1 MNILLI
7 YPETPFTFWSFRG
20 ALRFISKKSS
30 EPPLGLLTI
39 AAMLPKS
46 WDLKLIDMNVTPLR
60 DQDIQQADYVF
71 LTGMNIHKNSFKR
84 VLRRCN
90 ELGTKV
96 VAGGPMIT
104 TDYQEFLGVDHFILN
119 EAELTLPLFLNDLEK
134 GCAKPL
140 YSSKEFPDISKTPPP
155 RWDLLDI
162 KKYASMSIQYSRG
175 CPYDCEFCSIA
186 LLNGRRPRVK
196 GAQQFINELELLYQQ
211 GWRGSVFI
219 VDDNF
224 IGQKNTLKKE
234 LLPALIGWSEQYQFP
249 FSFATE
255 ASINLAQ
262 DEQLLRQMVS
272 AGFDHTFIGI
282 ETPNSDSLAECGKK
296 QNLKHDLLSSVKKL
310 HNAGLRVSGGFI
322 IGFDNDSND
331 IFDQQIQFIQKSGI
345 VTAMVGLLNAPVGSS
360 LFKRLKKEKRL
371 LQGPTGDNMD
381 GSINFIPKMNYQE
394 LMAGY
399 KKVLETIYA
408 QKEYY
413 ERVKLFIQEYTLPL
427 KKADQLSLGNL
438 RAFIKSIW
446 IMGFRE
452 SGKRYYWKLFF
463 YSLLH
468 YPKKFGVAITMAV
481 YGFHFRQ
488 VVQML

>member
-1 MNILLI
+1 
-7 YPETPFTFWSFRG
+7 
-20 ALRFISKKSS
+20 
-30 EPPLGLLTI
+30 
-39 AAMLPKS
+39 MLPEN
-46 WDLKLIDMNVTPLR
+46 WDKKLIDMNVTPLT
-60 DQDIQQADYVF
+60 DDDILWADYVF
-71 LTGMNIHKNSFKR
+71 LTGMNIHKDSFKK

-90 ELGTKV
+90 ELGAKV
-96 VAGGPMIT
+96 VAGGPMVT
-104 TDYQEFLGVDHFILN
+104 TDHAEFLGVDHFILN
-119 EAELTLPLFLNDLEK
+119 EAELTLPLFLEDLEK
-134 GCAKPL
+134 GQARAL
-140 YSSKEFPDISKTPPP
+140 YSVKGFPDITQTPAPL
-155 RWDLLDI
+155 WELLDI

-175 CPYDCEFCSIA
+175 CPYNCEFCSIA

-196 GAQQFINELELLYQQ
+196 NAGQFLNELTLLYRQ

-224 IGQKNTLKKE
+224 IGQKNTLKHE
-234 LLPALIGWSEQYQFP
+234 LLPAMIEWSENRRYP

-262 DEQLLRQMVS
+262 DKQLLKQMVA

-282 ETPNSDSLAECGKK
+282 ETPNSESLAECGKK

-310 HNAGLRVSGGFI
+310 HQAGLRVSGGFI
-322 IGFDNDSND
+322 IGFDHDSDD

-345 VTAMVGLLNAPVGSS
+345 VTAMVGLLNAPAGSS

-381 GSINFIPKMNYQE
+381 GSINFIPKMNYKN

-399 KKVLETIYA
+399 KKVLETIYS

-413 ERVKLFIQEYTLPL
+413 ERVKLFIREYELPL
-427 KKADQLSLGNL
+427 KKADKLTLSNFK
-438 RAFIKSIW
+438 AFLKTIW
-446 IMGFRE
+446 LLGFRE
-452 SGKRYYWKLFF
+452 KGRRYYWKLFF
-463 YSLLH
+463 YSLFN

-488 VVQML
+488 VVRMI

>member
-30 EPPLGLLTI
+30 EPPLGLLTV
-39 AAMLPKS
+39 AAMLPKN
-46 WDLKLIDMNVTPLR
+46 WDIKLIDMNVTPLT
-60 DQDIQQADYVF
+60 DQDIQRADYVF
-71 LTGMNIHKNSFKR
+71 LTGMNIHKNSFKK

-119 EAELTLPLFLNDLEK
+119 EAEETLPLFLNDLKE
-134 GCAKPL
+134 GSAKPL
-140 YSSKEFPDISKTPPP
+140 YSSDTFPDIRKTPAP
-155 RWDLLDI
+155 RWELLDI

-196 GAQQFINELELLYQQ
+196 GASQFINELELLFNQ

-234 LLPALIGWSEQYQFP
+234 LLPALIEWSEQHQFP

-282 ETPNSDSLAECGKK
+282 ETPNNESLAECGKK

-310 HNAGLRVSGGFI
+310 HKAGLRVSGGFI

-331 IFDQQIQFIQKSGI
+331 IFEQQIQFIQKSGI

-381 GSINFIPKMNYQE
+381 GSINFIPKMNYPE

-438 RAFIKSIW
+438 RAFFKSIW

-463 YSLLH
+463 YSLFH